1 MEKEEEQE
9 EKKTSSSSSGS
20 TNISPILLSP
30 HLTFQNS
37 ITIII
42 RPSSPSPQSHPHPHP
57 HPHPQKFSIH
67 LSLLHSHTP
76 FFLQS
81 LIPIPRTPILIPT
94 LISSRMLRRE
104 WRWEFENDIKTM
116 EGNGFGDEDGKIE
129 IPVRVC
135 LPGMGMGEVRQFELQ
150 RGIIMDAGREEDV
163 FGMFVEWLYNGI
175 GGWDLHA
182 DSGSSRVAYHISILA
197 RLWLFAQKLQVQKCM
212 DDCIKCIALLLRA
225 SQADGISGILKILAW
240 VYDNTEKQSELRC
253 FLIDQCARFLDPE
266 LVLNGGLDRVPRMAL
281 LDLVG
286 RLRGLLM
293 IAD

>member
-1 MEKEEEQE
+1 M
-9 EKKTSSSSSGS
+9 
-20 TNISPILLSP
+20 
-30 HLTFQNS
+30 
-37 ITIII
+37 
-42 RPSSPSPQSHPHPHP
+42 
-57 HPHPQKFSIH
+57 
-67 LSLLHSHTP
+67 
-76 FFLQS
+76 
-81 LIPIPRTPILIPT
+81 PRTPILIPT

-135 LPGMGMGEVRQFELQ
+135 LPGMGMGEVRQFELRDERLGGQ
-150 RGIIMDAGREEDV
+150 DV
-163 FGMFVEWLYNGI
+163 FGMFVEWLYNGLD
-175 GGWDLHA
+175 GWDLHA
-182 DSGSSRVAYHISILA
+182 EKGRAEHDIGVVAK
-197 RLWLFAQKLQVQKCM
+197 LWVFAQKLQVQKCM

-225 SQADGISGILKILAW
+225 SPADGISGILKILAW